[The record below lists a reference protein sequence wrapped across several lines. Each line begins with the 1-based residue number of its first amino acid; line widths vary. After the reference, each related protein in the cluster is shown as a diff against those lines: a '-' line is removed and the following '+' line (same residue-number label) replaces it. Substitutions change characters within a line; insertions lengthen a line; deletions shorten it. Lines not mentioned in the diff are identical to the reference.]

1 MRKIATALYFAVS
14 LAGTQIALADE
25 PAAAGDAPKGELTQ
39 ATQLQATVTAI
50 DLKTRMVTL
59 KGPEG
64 NASTFYVDKSARN
77 LPQVKVG
84 DVVKITYVEAL
95 AWKVNKSHK
104 TAPSPVVETAATRTA
119 SGAKPGGAM
128 ARRISITAS
137 IEAIDLANGTVT
149 LKGPEGNSR
158 TIKARNPANLK
169 KVKVGDLVDITY
181 TESVA
186 LKVEPAAK

>member
-1 MRKIATALYFAVS
+1 MMKISGALYFAIS
-14 LAGTQIALADE
+14 LAVAQIVLADE
-25 PAAAGDAPKGELTQ
+25 QKAAGDTPQGQISQ
-39 ATQLQATVTAI
+39 AIEIQATVTAI
-50 DLKTRMVTL
+50 DQKTRMVTL
-59 KGPEG
+59 KDTDGKET
-64 NASTFYVDKSARN
+64 TFYVDQRARN

-104 TAPSPVVETAATRTA
+104 TMPSPTEETAAGRTA
-119 SGAKPGGAM
+119 RGEKPGGAV
-128 ARRISITAS
+128 ARRITLTAS

-158 TIKARNPANLK
+158 TIKARNPDNLK

-181 TESVA
+181 AEYVA
-186 LKVEPAAK
+186 LKVEPAPK